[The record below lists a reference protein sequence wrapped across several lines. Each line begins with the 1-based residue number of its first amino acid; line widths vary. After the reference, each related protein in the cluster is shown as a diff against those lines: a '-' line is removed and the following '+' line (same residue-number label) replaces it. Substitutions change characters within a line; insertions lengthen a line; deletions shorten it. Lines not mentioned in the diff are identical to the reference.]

1 MSSAMDLFAANAAG
15 AQWPMS
21 ASERAA
27 AMHAN
32 MWHAYADAPELTGA
46 SSILVT
52 GGHSPVRL
60 RSGDRLT
67 IEMPG
72 GERYEML
79 VLQRDGQSM
88 RAADQNGAVQNL
100 SLGARDEHFADFRL
114 CEGFSREIWNV
125 E

>member
-1 MSSAMDLFAANAAG
+1 MGLFSANAAG

-21 ASERAA
+21 APERAA

-32 MWHAYADAPELTGA
+32 MWHAYADAPEVTRG

-67 IEMPG
+67 IEMPS

-88 RAADQNGAVQNL
+88 RAADQNGSVQCL
-100 SLGARDEHFADFRL
+100 SLAAHDEHFAAFRL
-114 CEGFSREIWNV
+114 CEGFSREIWSL